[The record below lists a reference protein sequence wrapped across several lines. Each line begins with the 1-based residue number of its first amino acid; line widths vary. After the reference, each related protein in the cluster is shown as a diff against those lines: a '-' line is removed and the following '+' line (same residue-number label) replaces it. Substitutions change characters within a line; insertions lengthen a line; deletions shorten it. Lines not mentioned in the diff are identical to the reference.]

1 MDSSTGARQTTNFL
15 MWRVCAWAGPV
26 FVVGFLVFWAILAK
40 FVPPPPQY
48 WSADDVFRFY
58 MERNLQIRAG
68 MVGVLFFGPFYFVWS
83 AVLSRIMR
91 HMEGPDGVLSYVEIL
106 GGVCTTVITLGLGVA
121 WLGASFRTEART
133 PQDVQLLHD
142 LGWLYFDST
151 FMVTFLQLAAFGT
164 SILIDERR
172 VPLFPRWL
180 GWATYAA
187 ASISLVIV
195 LMPFFDHGPFA
206 WQGLLTFWADMAAF
220 FVWAIV
226 TMYATFVAI
235 GKLEKEAGS

>member
-1 MDSSTGARQTTNFL
+1 MQSSSRGRQTTNFQ
-15 MWRVCAWAGPV
+15 MWRVCAWAGPI
-26 FVVGFLVFWAILAK
+26 FVLGFLIFWAIIAK

-48 WSADDVFRFY
+48 WSADQVFGFY
-58 MERNLQIRAG
+58 MNRNLQIRAG
-68 MVGVLFFGPFYFVWS
+68 MVGVLFFAPFYFVWS

-91 HMEGPDGVLSYVEIL
+91 FMEGPDGVLSYVEIL
-106 GGVCTTVITLGLGVA
+106 GGVCTTVITLGLGVM

-142 LGWLYFDST
+142 LGWLYFNST

-164 SILIDERR
+164 SILIDERQ

-180 GWATYAA
+180 GWASYAT

-195 LMPFFDHGPFA
+195 FMPFFNHGPFA
-206 WQGLLTFWADMAAF
+206 WQGLLTFWSDLTAF

-226 TMYATFVAI
+226 TMYLTFVVI
-235 GKLEKEAGS
+235 GKLEKEAEL

>member
-1 MDSSTGARQTTNFL
+1 MDSRSEARQATNFM
-15 MWRVCAWAGPV
+15 MWRVCAWSGPV
-26 FVVGFLVFWAILAK
+26 FVVGFLIFWAIIAK

-48 WSADDVFRFY
+48 WSADEVFHFY

-91 HMEGPDGVLSYVEIL
+91 HIEGPDGVLASVELL
-106 GGVCTTVITLGLGVA
+106 GGVCTTVITLGLGVM
-121 WLGASFRTEART
+121 WLGASFRTAART

-206 WQGLLTFWADMAAF
+206 WQGLLTFWTDMAAF

-235 GKLEKEAGS
+235 DKLEKEAGS

>member
-1 MDSSTGARQTTNFL
+1 MHSSSGARQTTNFL
-15 MWRVCAWAGPV
+15 MWRVCAWAGPI
-26 FVVGFLVFWAILAK
+26 FVVGFLVFWAIIAK

-48 WSADDVFRFY
+48 WSADEVFAFY
-58 MERNLQIRAG
+58 TQRNLQIRTG

-106 GGVCTTVITLGLGVA
+106 GGVCTTVITLGLGVV

-133 PQDVQLLHD
+133 PQEVQLLHD
-142 LGWLYFDST
+142 LGWFYFDST
-151 FMVTFLQLAAFGT
+151 FMVTFFQLAAFGT

-180 GWATYAA
+180 GWATYAT
-187 ASISLVIV
+187 ASISLVII

-206 WQGLLTFWADMAAF
+206 WQGLLTFWTDLGAF

-226 TMYATFVAI
+226 TMYATFGAI
-235 GKLEKEAGS
+235 GKLEKEAER